1 MNTLTIGKRIKKV
14 RKALDLTQQ
23 EFADQIGSKRNTIAT
38 YEMGRT
44 EPSAAVVSLVCTK
57 FNVSET
63 WLRTGEE
70 EMFLAKP
77 TAALDALAVEHHL
90 SNSDYALIE
99 KYLALKPETRKAMTD
114 YMREVVASITAM
126 ERDGNLSDEPA
137 FPSSLSHGIP
147 RTMAEVDEQADN
159 FRSGLIMDAQHQQR
173 QDEAAHTPTIEEQAR
188 AEAEQHTQRIYE
200 QVLAEKKAHAALS
213 SEFSGPSAGDGTMNR
228 A

>member
-1 MNTLTIGKRIKKV
+1 MTIGERIRRL

-57 FNVSET
+57 FDVSEK
-63 WLRTGEE
+63 WLRTGEG
-70 EMFLAKP
+70 EMFLVKP
-77 TAALDALAVEHHL
+77 TAALDALAVEHRL

-99 KYLALKPETRKAMTD
+99 KFLALKPETRKAMTD

-126 ERDGNLSDEPA
+126 EREGSLADAPA

-147 RTMAEVDEQADN
+147 RTMEEVDEQADS
-159 FRSGLIMDAQHQQR
+159 FRSGLIMDARHQQR
-173 QDEAAHTPTIEEQAR
+173 QDAAHTPPAPGPELTVEQEVDQEVER
-188 AEAEQHTQRIYE
+188 YRQQ
-200 QVLAEKKAHAALS
+200 LLSEKRKALQAS
-213 SEFSGPSAGDGTMNR
+213 SAKESGSA
-228 A
+228 